1 MLKKGTKLY
10 SIVKGKCPRCHEG
23 NFFLHGFTF
32 HPKKVTKI
40 HTNCSKCDLKYML
53 EPSFFYGAMYINYG
67 ITVALS
73 IVTFLIVKLI
83 FGFSLLQSFVAIFIA
98 LLLFAPINLRLSRIL
113 WMNMFIQYDEKTVT
127 TIKMEKLTNVS

>member
-1 MLKKGTKLY
+1 
-10 SIVKGKCPRCHEG
+10 
-23 NFFLHGFTF
+23 
-32 HPKKVTKI
+32 
-40 HTNCSKCDLKYML
+40 ML